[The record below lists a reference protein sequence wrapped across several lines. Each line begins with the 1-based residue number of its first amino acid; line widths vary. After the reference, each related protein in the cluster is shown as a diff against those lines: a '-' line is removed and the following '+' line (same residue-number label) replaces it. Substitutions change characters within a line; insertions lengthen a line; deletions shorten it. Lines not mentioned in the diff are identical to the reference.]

1 MKSSNR
7 IVTRSAIRHNRKNEK
22 RNFKSE
28 NQRIEKIINKK
39 DQKRNEMK
47 FKIQRTSFGRQINQA
62 RGQNH

>member
-1 MKSSNR
+1 MERENR
-7 IVTRSAIRHNRKNEK
+7 ILTRCALRHNRKIAK
-22 RNFKSE
+22 RNFKTE
-28 NQRIEKIINKK
+28 NQRIEKIVNKK